1 MAARAGSSRMLPVLA
16 ALALVLVGPWQAAA
30 GQEAALAP
38 LPIATPEFE
47 GAYQPTDA
55 LERSLWQEMA
65 DYERTLRTSQ
75 QVIRDPA
82 LNDYVRGVL
91 CRTVGP
97 ECQQVRLYILR
108 SPEFNAT
115 MAPNGVMTVWS
126 GLLLRVQNEAQLAAV
141 LGHEYSHFQR
151 RHSLVDLRRKKDR
164 TNTSYWLSQV
174 TGAIVPFGGLL
185 TGFATMASLYDFSR
199 DQEEEADRDGLRMM
213 AAAGYDPA
221 QAPLIWER
229 LLAERDATLEA
240 RGRKVEKR
248 TTKAGIFATH
258 PTSQARIEYMQAE
271 IASAGLG
278 SGVTEEVRYREA
290 MATWWPQFL
299 DDQLKLNDPGGSLFL
314 IDSIEQG
321 GGWTPWIAYARAEFH
336 RRRSEAGDIEAAIGH
351 YSDAIARGGNL
362 PELWRG
368 RGFALRKAG
377 RTDEAQADLR
387 EYLGRAP
394 DAHDRA
400 MVSALAG
407 VP

>member
-1 MAARAGSSRMLPVLA
+1 MAARADLARMLLALA
-16 ALALVLVGPWQAAA
+16 ALNVPGQAAGA
-30 GQEAALAP
+30 QEAALAP
-38 LPIATPEFE
+38 LPLATPEFE
-47 GAYQPTDA
+47 GAYQPADA

-82 LNDYVRGVL
+82 LNAYVREVL

-108 SPEFNAT
+108 APEFNAT

-126 GLLLRVQNEAQLAAV
+126 GLLLRAQNEAQLAAV

-151 RHSLVDLRRKKDR
+151 RHSLVDFRRKKNR

-174 TGAIVPFGGLL
+174 TGAIVPLGDVL

-221 QAPLIWER
+221 QAPAIWER

-248 TTKAGIFATH
+248 TTKARIFATH
-258 PTSQARIEYMQAE
+258 PTSQARMEYMQAE

-278 SGVTEEVRYREA
+278 SGVTEEARYREA
-290 MATWWPQFL
+290 MAAWWPLFL
-299 DDQLKLNDPGGSLFL
+299 DDQLKRNDPGGSLFV

-321 GGWTPWIAYARAEFH
+321 GGWSPWIAYARAEFH
-336 RRRSEAGDIEAAIGH
+336 RRRSEAGDIDAAIAH
-351 YSDAIARGGNL
+351 YSDAIAKGGAL

-377 RTDEAQADLR
+377 RAEEAKADLR
-387 EYLGRAP
+387 EYLTRAP
-394 DAHDRA
+394 DAPDRA
-400 MVSALAG
+400 MVSGLAG

>member
-1 MAARAGSSRMLPVLA
+1 MPRRAVFSRTILAIVAAMLPGQAV
-16 ALALVLVGPWQAAA
+16 AL
-30 GQEAALAP
+30 QEAALAP
-38 LPIATPEFE
+38 LPLAAPEFE
-47 GAYQPTDA
+47 GAYQPVDG
-55 LERSLWQEMA
+55 LERSLWQEMTE
-65 DYERTLRTSQ
+65 YERTLRTSQ

-82 LNDYVRGVL
+82 LNDFVREVL

-108 SPEFNAT
+108 EPEFNAT

-126 GLLLRVQNEAQLAAV
+126 GLLLRAQNEAQLAAV

-151 RHSLVDLRRKKDR
+151 RHSLVELRRKKK

-185 TGFATMASLYDFSR
+185 TDFVTMASLYDFSR

-221 QAPLIWER
+221 QAPLVWER

-248 TTKAGIFATH
+248 KTKAGLFASH
-258 PTSQARIEYMQAE
+258 PASQARIEYMQAE
-271 IASAGLG
+271 IASAGLA
-278 SGVTEEVRYREA
+278 SGADEEARYRAA
-290 MATWWPQFL
+290 MAAWWPMFL
-299 DDQLKLNDPGGSLFL
+299 DDQLKLNDSGGSLFV
-314 IDSIEQG
+314 IDSIEQA
-321 GGWTPWIAYARAEFH
+321 GGWSPWIAYARAEFH
-336 RRRSEAGDIEAAIGH
+336 RRRGDAGDMDTAITH
-351 YSDAIARGGNL
+351 YSDAIARGGDL

-377 RTDEAQADLR
+377 HADEAQADLR

-400 MVSALAG
+400 MVSVLAG
-407 VP
+407 VQ

>member
-1 MAARAGSSRMLPVLA
+1 MSGRAVFSRTLLAIVAAVL
-16 ALALVLVGPWQAAA
+16 PWQTVAS
-30 GQEAALAP
+30 QEAALAP
-38 LPIATPEFE
+38 LPITAPDFE
-47 GAYQPTDA
+47 GAYQPADG
-55 LERSLWQEMA
+55 LERSLWQEMTE
-65 DYERTLRTSQ
+65 YERTLRTSQ

-82 LNDYVRGVL
+82 LNDYVREVL

-108 SPEFNAT
+108 APEFNAT

-126 GLLLRVQNEAQLAAV
+126 GLLLRAQNEAQLAAV

-151 RHSLVDLRRKKDR
+151 RHSLVELRRKKNR

-248 TTKAGIFATH
+248 KTKAGLFASH

-271 IASAGLG
+271 IAAAGLA
-278 SGVTEEVRYREA
+278 SGVTEDARYRSV
-290 MATWWPQFL
+290 MAAWWPLFL
-299 DDQLKLNDPGGSLFL
+299 DDQLKLNDPGGSLFV
-314 IDSIEQG
+314 IDSIEQAK
-321 GGWTPWIAYARAEFH
+321 GWTPWIAYARAEFH
-336 RRRSEAGDIEAAIGH
+336 RRRSEAGDIEAAITH
-351 YSDAIARGGNL
+351 YSDAIARGGDL

-368 RGFALRKAG
+368 RGYALRKAG
-377 RTDEAQADLR
+377 RADEAQADLR

-407 VP
+407 VQ

>member
-1 MAARAGSSRMLPVLA
+1 MAARAGSARMLPVLV

-47 GAYQPTDA
+47 GAYQPTDP

-91 CRTVGP
+91 CRTIGP

-290 MATWWPQFL
+290 MAAWWPQFL
-299 DDQLKLNDPGGSLFL
+299 DDQLKLNEPGGSLFL

-321 GGWTPWIAYARAEFH
+321 GG
-336 RRRSEAGDIEAAIGH
+336 
-351 YSDAIARGGNL
+351 
-362 PELWRG
+362 
-368 RGFALRKAG
+368 
-377 RTDEAQADLR
+377 
-387 EYLGRAP
+387 
-394 DAHDRA
+394 
-400 MVSALAG
+400 
-407 VP
+407 

>member
-1 MAARAGSSRMLPVLA
+1 MAARAGSSRMLPALA
-16 ALALVLVGPWQAAA
+16 ALALMLVGPWQAAA

-38 LPIATPEFE
+38 LPIAQPEFE
-47 GAYQPTDA
+47 GAYQPADG

-65 DYERTLRTSQ
+65 EYERTLRTSQ

-126 GLLLRVQNEAQLAAV
+126 GLLLRAQNEAQLAAV

-151 RHSLVDLRRKKDR
+151 RHSLQQFRRVKNG
-164 TNTSYWLSQV
+164 TNASFWLSEV
-174 TGAIVPFGGLL
+174 AGRLMPFGGLL
-185 TGFATMASLYDFSR
+185 TGFTTLLVLFDFSR
-199 DQEEEADRDGLRMM
+199 DQEEEADLDGLTMM

-221 QAPLIWER
+221 QAPAIWER
-229 LLAERDATLEA
+229 LLDERDATLEA
-240 RGRKVEKR
+240 RGRKVKKR
-248 TTKAGIFATH
+248 TTKSSIFATH
-258 PTSQARIEYMQAE
+258 PTSQARIEYMQAK
-271 IASAGLG
+271 IASAGLA
-278 SGVTEEVRYREA
+278 SGVTGEERYREA
-290 MATWWPQFL
+290 MAAWWPQFL
-299 DDQLKLNDPGGSLFL
+299 DDQLKLNDPGGSLFM

-321 GGWTPWIAYARAEFH
+321 GGWAPWIAYARAEFH
-336 RRRSEAGDIEAAIGH
+336 RRRSDAGDIEAAIGH
-351 YSDAIARGGNL
+351 YSDAIARGGDL

-377 RTDEAQADLR
+377 RTEEAQADLR